1 MKRIKVR
8 KITAT
13 LAAAWLCVYSL
24 AIPVSAAAIGLNV
37 EPEGSS
43 EIISAHVEGIID
55 GWESEDGYYDIIEDK
70 DTSTDHRGRGVLIS
84 DLKAGDGDD
93 VSVTFNGGTDVITM
107 GQEGGIGVHVFSMDR
122 QVSAR
127 IEGEPIR
134 IEDVSDN
141 GRAASGIMVHAQAG
155 GMVEFTS
162 RADVEAVGRSEGKYL
177 DEGELNHIYGIH
189 LRSESNSL
197 LKNYY
202 IDNSGRKIPVMISD
216 DSISNVQGVIMTDP
230 SGFYTD
236 EQTENLY
243 YYWLATGK
251 RQGNEVVFTYV
262 YHLFKSDGTLVA
274 ISDPITSEENGKF
287 NPNSVGSDP
296 VEGEEIEITVHSS
309 EEDPGRVVTVKK
321 DLSRGIR
328 VAHDI
333 YGNFFVYDGSG
344 MIYSIMDENNTAYD
358 IHPFDSKATWIRA
371 DISGNISADGLM
383 EADGLAAMNLSGG
396 MDIELQSGTSLSA
409 EGSLAA
415 GISVTGSKPYTIKG
429 EDGGIS
435 IRAIGKTGE
444 ASDAIGL
451 FSNHGSMGKDSEISI
466 AGEGNSIYVE
476 TDLQNENTDPNFDTK
491 RISAGILTNS
501 FSLLKRAVSDVRYEG
516 SVEAVGRN
524 VHGIYGRSQHMG
536 TNRTTV
542 IGDITVRNTLEGGI
556 YANEVIPTDV
566 SPASSV
572 YYDPKTDIYVR
583 GNLTMEDA
591 GSSSVGIAAYG
602 GTVIVDGNV
611 EVNGAQGTSG
621 GPIGIYAEGK
631 DTIVLVTGELNS
643 QVPVQ
648 IPDDDPEE
656 NYVNNANVYVWKY
669 QDSSLGKTEQIG
681 FVLKIDDQEEL
692 SSLTLESSSE
702 HFVALDRDGYTYYGA
717 RAGDT
722 ITIKGAPSE
731 ADIAVLDANDG
742 EVEVTDEG
750 DGTYTFTVPDKL
762 GALVTLQKP
771 APTTTPEPEGFS
783 DVQDPKNPY
792 YKAIYWA
799 ADAGITKGYPDGT
812 FGINRNC
819 TRGECMMFLWRY
831 ANKPSPKNVS
841 KSPFK
846 DVPKTHTFYKAILW
860 GSQKGITK
868 GYSDGTFG
876 INRNVTRGECMMFL
890 WRLRGKPAPKAVAK
904 APFPD
909 VPKSHVFYNA
919 VLWGYQKK
927 ITTGFTSGPLA
938 GKFGVNENCS
948 RGQIV
953 TFLYRA
959 K

>member
-1 MKRIKVR
+1 MKYR
-8 KITAT
+8 KIIAAV
-13 LAAAWLCVYSL
+13 AAAWMCVYSL
-24 AIPVSAAAIGLNV
+24 AVPVSAAATGLDV
-37 EPEGSS
+37 EPDDGVT
-43 EIISAHVEGIID
+43 ISTHVEGVVD
-55 GWESEDGYYDIIEDK
+55 GWESDDGYFDIIEDK
-70 DTSTDHRGRGVLIS
+70 TTSTDHRGRGVLIS
-84 DLKAGDGDD
+84 DVGAGDGED
-93 VSVTFNGGTDVITM
+93 VSVTFNGGTDVTTM
-107 GQEGGIGVHVFSMDR
+107 GQEGGIGVHVFAMDKH
-122 QVSAR
+122 VSAS
-127 IEGEPIR
+127 IEGEPIH
-134 IEDVSDN
+134 IEDISDN
-141 GRAASGIMVHAQAG
+141 GRNASGVMVHTQAG
-155 GMVEFTS
+155 GMIDFTS
-162 RADVEAVGRSEGKYL
+162 GADIEAVSRSEGKGL
-177 DEGELNHIYGIH
+177 EDGKLNHIYGIY
-189 LRSESNSL
+189 LRSESNVL
-197 LKNYY
+197 WENYY
-202 IDNSGRKIPVMISD
+202 IDDSGRRVPVAID
-216 DSISNVQGVIMTDP
+216 DLQGTPSGLILNDP
-230 SGFYTD
+230 SGFYTG
-236 EQTENLY
+236 ELTEDLYGVANL
-243 YYWLATGK
+243 K
-251 RQGNEVVFTYV
+251 SERQGDEVISTYV
-262 YHLFKSDGTLVA
+262 FYICKDDGTLVA
-274 ISDPITSEENGKF
+274 ISDAISKDLHRRY
-287 NPNSVGSDP
+287 NPNVVGSDP

-309 EEDPGRVVTVKK
+309 EDDPGRVVTIKQ
-321 DLSRGIR
+321 DPSREINIAED
-328 VAHDI
+328 VYH
-333 YGNFFVYDGSG
+333 NFFVYDGLG
-344 MIYSIMDENNTAYD
+344 TIYSIMDENNTAYEL
-358 IHPFDSKATWIRA
+358 HQFEPGSPWIKA

-491 RISAGILTNS
+491 RISAGILTNAMS
-501 FSLLKRAVSDVRYEG
+501 AVRRGASDVRYEG
-516 SVEAVGRN
+516 SVEAVGKN
-524 VHGIYGRSQHMG
+524 VHGLYATAQQMG
-536 TNRTTV
+536 VNRTRV
-542 IGDITVRNTLEGGI
+542 IGDITVKNTLNDGI
-556 YANEVIPTDV
+556 YVDEYIPAGL
-566 SPASSV
+566 SPMAAMFF
-572 YYDPKTDIYVR
+572 DPKSDIYVR

-591 GSSSVGIAAYG
+591 GSESSGIAAFG

-631 DTIVLVTGELNS
+631 DTVVLVTGELNS
-643 QVPVQ
+643 RVAVL
-648 IPDDDPEE
+648 IPSDDDV
-656 NYVNNANVYVWKY
+656 VNNANVYVWKY
-669 QDSSLGKTEQIG
+669 QDSSRGKTEQIG

-692 SSLTLESSSE
+692 SDVTLESSSE

-771 APTTTPEPEGFS
+771 APTPTPEPEGFS

-799 ADAGITKGYPDGT
+799 AEAGITKGYPDGT

-831 ANKPSPKNVS
+831 ANKPAPKNVS

-876 INRNVTRGECMMFL
+876 IDRNVTRGECMMFL

-919 VLWGYQKK
+919 VLWDYQKK
-927 ITTGFTSGPLA
+927 VTTGFTEGKLK
-938 GKFGVNENCS
+938 GKFGVNEKCS

>member
-1 MKRIKVR
+1 MNYR
-8 KITAT
+8 KIIAA
-13 LAAAWLCVYSL
+13 LAAAWMCVYSL
-24 AIPVSAAAIGLNV
+24 ATPVFAAATGLDV
-37 EPEGSS
+37 EPEDGGN
-43 EIISAHVEGIID
+43 ISTHVEGVVD
-55 GWESEDGYYDIIEDK
+55 GWESEDGYFDIIEDK
-70 DTSTDHRGRGVLIS
+70 TTTTDHRGRGVLIS
-84 DLKAGDGDD
+84 DLRAGAGED
-93 VSVTFNGGTDVITM
+93 VSVTFNGGTDVTTM
-107 GQEGGIGVHVFSMDR
+107 GQEGGIGVHLFSMNK
-122 QVSAR
+122 QVTAR

-141 GRAASGIMVHAQAG
+141 GRDASGIMVHTQAG
-155 GMVEFTS
+155 GMIDFTS
-162 RADVEAVGRSEGKYL
+162 DADIEAVSRSEGKGL
-177 DEGELNHIYGIH
+177 AAGKLNHIYGIY
-189 LRSESNSL
+189 LRGEASYL
-197 LKNYY
+197 LENYY
-202 IDNSGRKIPVMISD
+202 IDDRGRRVPVYTND
-216 DSISNVQGVIMTDP
+216 KNQGNPEGIILNDP
-230 SGFYTD
+230 SGFYTGEQIDDIYGAAILKAERQED
-236 EQTENLY
+236 E
-243 YYWLATGK
+243 
-251 RQGNEVVFTYV
+251 VISTYV
-262 YHLFKSDGTLVA
+262 FYICKSDGTLVA
-274 ISDPITSEENGKF
+274 FSDPISIELYHQY
-287 NPNSVGSDP
+287 NPNDIVTGT
-296 VEGEEIEITVHSS
+296 VEEGEEIEITVHSS

-321 DLSRGIR
+321 DMNRGIKI
-328 VAHDI
+328 AEDL
-333 YGNFFVYDGSG
+333 YGNYFVYDGDKT
-344 MIYSIMDENNTAYD
+344 IYSIMDENNTAYELY
-358 IHPFDSKATWIRA
+358 PFELGSPWIKA

-383 EADGLAAMNLSGG
+383 EADGLAALNIAGG
-396 MDIELQSGTSLSA
+396 MDIELQNGTSLSA

-415 GISVTGSKPYTIKG
+415 GISLSGSKPYTVKG
-429 EDGGIS
+429 EDGGIN
-435 IRAIGKTGE
+435 IRAVGKTGE
-444 ASDAIGL
+444 RSDAIGL
-451 FSNHGSMGKDSEISI
+451 FSNHGSMGLNSEVSI
-466 AGEGNSIYVE
+466 TGEGNSIYVE
-476 TDLQNENTDPNFDTK
+476 TDLQNEATDPNLDTK
-491 RISAGILTNS
+491 RISAGILTNAMS
-501 FSLLKRAVSDVRYEG
+501 AVRRGASDVRYEG
-516 SVEAVGRN
+516 SVEAVGKN
-524 VHGIYGRSQHMG
+524 VHGLYATAQQMG
-536 TNRTTV
+536 VNRTRV
-542 IGDITVRNTLEGGI
+542 IGDITVKNTLNDGI
-556 YANEVIPTDV
+556 YVDEYIPAGL
-566 SPASSV
+566 SPMAAMFF
-572 YYDPKTDIYVR
+572 DPKSDIYVR

-591 GSSSVGIAAYG
+591 GSESSGIAAFG

-621 GPIGIYAEGK
+621 GPMGIYAEGK

-643 QVPVQ
+643 RVAVL
-648 IPDDDPEE
+648 IPSDDDV
-656 NYVNNANVYVWKY
+656 VNNANVYVWKY
-669 QDSSLGKTEQIG
+669 QDSSRGKTEQIG

-692 SSLTLESSSE
+692 SDVTLESSSE
-702 HFVALDRDGYTYYGA
+702 HFVALERDGYTYYGA

-731 ADIAVLDANDG
+731 ADIAVLDANEG

-771 APTTTPEPEGFS
+771 APTPTPTPTPSPKGFS

-799 ADAGITKGYPDGT
+799 ADAGITKGYHDGT

-831 ANKPSPKNVS
+831 AGKPAPKNVS

-927 ITTGFTSGPLA
+927 VTTGFTEGKLK
-938 GKFGVNENCS
+938 GKFGVNEKCS

-959 K
+959 KK